1 VYACVCVC
9 VSVCVCGICMC
20 ITDKAEK
27 YDTLRLHM
35 NPVNTAPHAI
45 AITDQDFQVAI
56 TML

>member
-1 VYACVCVC
+1 
-9 VSVCVCGICMC
+9 
-20 ITDKAEK
+20 
-27 YDTLRLHM
+27 M